1 MASRILILTNKERGE
16 ANIFLATA
24 RALLLK
30 DPTLD
35 LHFSTFSGLED
46 AVVSVS
52 KNVQLDNPSTK
63 QITFHAIRGPSM
75 AEGILSFVKSA
86 GITRKSGLPESFTQ
100 SLNFHTT
107 QRAIQDA
114 VPIFLPYSAS
124 ELSDVVLS
132 ILEIVQRVSPDLVVV
147 DSLMTAAL
155 TALYHLKVPFTCLSP
170 NSIKEFAVK
179 DQPHAAALWKFPA

>member
-1 MASRILILTNKERGE
+1 MAQKLLILTNIERGE

-24 RALLLK
+24 RALLRK
-30 DPTLD
+30 DPTVE
-35 LHFSTFSGLED
+35 LHFSTFPGLED
-46 AVVSVS
+46 DVTSVS
-52 KNVQLDNPSTK
+52 KEVQLDHPDAK

-75 AEGILSFVKSA
+75 AEGLFTFAKAA
-86 GITRKSGLPESFTQ
+86 GIVHKYGLPESFTRPLQ
-100 SLNFHTT
+100 FRNT
-107 QRAIQDA
+107 QRAIKDA
-114 VPIFLPYSAS
+114 VPIFLPYSTS

-132 ILEIVQRVSPDLVVV
+132 ILEIVRSVSPDLVVV
-147 DSLMTAAL
+147 DSLMTPAL